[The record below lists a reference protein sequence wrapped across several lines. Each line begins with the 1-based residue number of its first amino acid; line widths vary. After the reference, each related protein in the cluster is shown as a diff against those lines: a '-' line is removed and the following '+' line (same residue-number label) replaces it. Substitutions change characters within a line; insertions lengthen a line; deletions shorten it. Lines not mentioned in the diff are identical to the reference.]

1 MADFEPPL
9 YKILLLGDST
19 VGKTCFLLRYIDDSF
34 LDLHMATIGL
44 DYRLKTMILEDQ
56 KIVKVQL
63 WDTAG
68 QDKFRAITRNYYKGA
83 SGIILIFD
91 VTNIKSYENIKKWI
105 NEIKEEIS
113 EQVSIVLIGNKIDNV
128 NERKISKEEG
138 VKLANEIGVKFFET
152 SAKTGEGINESV
164 FFLVKKIFDND
175 PEVKNKDRL
184 QAFFSPD
191 PKRQIFYPGGTL
203 CGICRRDPKTRDE
216 IGTFPHSFGQFP

>member
-1 MADFEPPL
+1 MDASEPPL

-19 VGKTCFLLRYIDDSF
+19 VGKTCFLLRYVDDSF

-44 DYRLKTMILEDQ
+44 DYRLKTLILEEQ

-91 VTNIKSYENIKKWI
+91 VTNVKSYENIKKWI

-113 EQVSIVLIGNKIDNV
+113 EKVAILLIGNKIDNV
-128 NERKISKEEG
+128 QERKISKEQG
-138 VKLANEIGVKFFET
+138 DKLASEIGVKFFET

-164 FFLVKKIFDND
+164 FFLVKKIFEND
-175 PEVKNKDRL
+175 PEVKNKYQGRNL
-184 QAFFSPD
+184 KMYNK
-191 PKRQIFYPGGTL
+191 KRK
-203 CGICRRDPKTRDE
+203 CC
-216 IGTFPHSFGQFP
+216 

>member
-1 MADFEPPL
+1 MKIVLNYFLFKSNKKMDASEPPL

-19 VGKTCFLLRYIDDSF
+19 VGKTCFLLRYVDDSF

-44 DYRLKTMILEDQ
+44 DYRLKTLILEEQ
-56 KIVKVQL
+56 KIVKIQL

-113 EQVSIVLIGNKIDNV
+113 EKVSIVLIGNKIDNV
-128 NERKISKEEG
+128 QERKISKEQGE
-138 VKLANEIGVKFFET
+138 KLSNEIGVKFFET

-164 FFLVKKIFDND
+164 FFLVKKIFEND
-175 PEVKNKDRL
+175 PEVKNKYQGRNL
-184 QAFFSPD
+184 KMYNK
-191 PKRQIFYPGGTL
+191 KRK
-203 CGICRRDPKTRDE
+203 CC
-216 IGTFPHSFGQFP
+216 

>member
-1 MADFEPPL
+1 MDASEPPL

-19 VGKTCFLLRYIDDSF
+19 VGKTCFLLRYVDDSF

-44 DYRLKTMILEDQ
+44 DYRLKTLILEEQ

-91 VTNIKSYENIKKWI
+91 VTNVKSYENIKKWI

-113 EQVSIVLIGNKIDNV
+113 EKVAIVLIGNKIDNV
-128 NERKISKEEG
+128 QERKISKEQG
-138 VKLANEIGVKFFET
+138 DKLASEIGVKFFET

-164 FFLVKKIFDND
+164 FFLVKKIFEND
-175 PEVKNKDRL
+175 PDVKNKYQGRNL
-184 QAFFSPD
+184 KMYNK
-191 PKRQIFYPGGTL
+191 KRK
-203 CGICRRDPKTRDE
+203 CC
-216 IGTFPHSFGQFP
+216 

>member
-1 MADFEPPL
+1 MEASEPPL

-19 VGKTCFLLRYIDDSF
+19 VGKTCFLLRYVDDSF

-44 DYRLKTMILEDQ
+44 DYRLKTLILEEQ

-91 VTNIKSYENIKKWI
+91 VTNVKSYENIKKWI

-113 EQVSIVLIGNKIDNV
+113 EKVAIVLIGNKIDNV
-128 NERKISKEEG
+128 QERKISKEQG
-138 VKLANEIGVKFFET
+138 DKLASEIGVKFLET

-164 FFLVKKIFDND
+164 FFLVKKIFEND
-175 PEVKNKDRL
+175 PEVKNKYQGRNL
-184 QAFFSPD
+184 RIKNK
-191 PKRQIFYPGGTL
+191 KRK
-203 CGICRRDPKTRDE
+203 CC
-216 IGTFPHSFGQFP
+216 

>member
-1 MADFEPPL
+1 MDDTEPPL

-19 VGKTCFLLRYIDDSF
+19 VGKTCFLLRYVDDSF

-44 DYRLKTMILEDQ
+44 DYRLKTLILEEQ

-113 EQVSIVLIGNKIDNV
+113 EKVAIVLIGNKIDNMQ
-128 NERKISKEEG
+128 ERKISKEQG
-138 VKLANEIGVKFFET
+138 DKLASEIGVKFFET

-164 FFLVKKIFDND
+164 FFLVKKIFEND
-175 PEVKNKDRL
+175 PEVKNKYQGRNL
-184 QAFFSPD
+184 KMMNK
-191 PKRQIFYPGGTL
+191 KRK
-203 CGICRRDPKTRDE
+203 CC
-216 IGTFPHSFGQFP
+216 

>member
-1 MADFEPPL
+1 MDASEPPL

-19 VGKTCFLLRYIDDSF
+19 VGKTCFLLRYVDDSF
-34 LDLHMATIGL
+34 LDLLMATIGL
-44 DYRLKTMILEDQ
+44 DYRLETLILEEQ
-56 KIVKVQL
+56 KIVKIQL

-113 EQVSIVLIGNKIDNV
+113 EKVSIVLIGNKIDNV
-128 NERKISKEEG
+128 QERKISKDQGE
-138 VKLANEIGVKFFET
+138 KLANEIGIKFFET

-164 FFLVKKIFDND
+164 FFLVKKIFEND
-175 PEVKNKDRL
+175 PEVKNKYQGRNL
-184 QAFFSPD
+184 RIKNK
-191 PKRQIFYPGGTL
+191 KRK
-203 CGICRRDPKTRDE
+203 CC
-216 IGTFPHSFGQFP
+216 

>member
-1 MADFEPPL
+1 MEASEPPL

-19 VGKTCFLLRYIDDSF
+19 VGKTCFLLRYVDDSF

-44 DYRLKTMILEDQ
+44 DYRLKTLILEEQ

-91 VTNIKSYENIKKWI
+91 VTNVKSYENIKKWI

-113 EQVSIVLIGNKIDNV
+113 EKVAIVLIGNKIDNV
-128 NERKISKEEG
+128 QERKISKDQG
-138 VKLANEIGVKFFET
+138 DKLANEIGVKFFET

-164 FFLVKKIFDND
+164 FFLVKKIFEND
-175 PEVKNKDRL
+175 PEVKNKYQGRNL
-184 QAFFSPD
+184 KMYNK
-191 PKRQIFYPGGTL
+191 KRK
-203 CGICRRDPKTRDE
+203 CC
-216 IGTFPHSFGQFP
+216 

>member
-1 MADFEPPL
+1 MEASEPPL

-19 VGKTCFLLRYIDDSF
+19 VGKTCFLLRYVDDSF

-44 DYRLKTMILEDQ
+44 DYRLKTLILEEQ

-91 VTNIKSYENIKKWI
+91 VTNVKSYENIKKWI

-113 EQVSIVLIGNKIDNV
+113 EKVAIVLIGSKIDNV
-128 NERKISKEEG
+128 QERKISKEQG
-138 VKLANEIGVKFFET
+138 DKLASEIGVKFFET

-164 FFLVKKIFDND
+164 FFLVKKIFEND
-175 PEVKNKDRL
+175 PEVKNKYQGRNL
-184 QAFFSPD
+184 KMYNK
-191 PKRQIFYPGGTL
+191 KRK
-203 CGICRRDPKTRDE
+203 CC
-216 IGTFPHSFGQFP
+216 

>member
-1 MADFEPPL
+1 MEASEPPL

-19 VGKTCFLLRYIDDSF
+19 VGKTCFLLRYVDDSF

-44 DYRLKTMILEDQ
+44 DYRLKTLILEEQ

-91 VTNIKSYENIKKWI
+91 VTNVKSYENIKKWI

-113 EQVSIVLIGNKIDNV
+113 EKVAIVLIGNKIDNV
-128 NERKISKEEG
+128 QERKISKEQG
-138 VKLANEIGVKFFET
+138 DKLASEIGVKFFET

-164 FFLVKKIFDND
+164 FFLVKKIFEND
-175 PEVKNKDRL
+175 PEVKNKYQGRNL
-184 QAFFSPD
+184 KMYNK
-191 PKRQIFYPGGTL
+191 KRK
-203 CGICRRDPKTRDE
+203 CC
-216 IGTFPHSFGQFP
+216 

>member
-1 MADFEPPL
+1 MEASEPPL

-19 VGKTCFLLRYIDDSF
+19 VGKTCFLLRYVDDSF

-44 DYRLKTMILEDQ
+44 DYRLKTLILEEQ

-91 VTNIKSYENIKKWI
+91 VTNVKSYENIKKWI

-113 EQVSIVLIGNKIDNV
+113 EKVAIVLIGNKIDNV
-128 NERKISKEEG
+128 QERKISKEQG
-138 VKLANEIGVKFFET
+138 DKLASEIGVKFFET

-164 FFLVKKIFDND
+164 FFLVKKISEND
-175 PEVKNKDRL
+175 PEVKNKYQGRNL
-184 QAFFSPD
+184 KMYNK
-191 PKRQIFYPGGTL
+191 KRK
-203 CGICRRDPKTRDE
+203 CC
-216 IGTFPHSFGQFP
+216 

>member
-1 MADFEPPL
+1 MDDSEPPL

-19 VGKTCFLLRYIDDSF
+19 VGKTCFLLRYMDDSF

-56 KIVKVQL
+56 KIVKIQL

-91 VTNIKSYENIKKWI
+91 VTNLNSYENIKKWI

-113 EQVSIVLIGNKIDNV
+113 ENVSIVLIGNKIDNV
-128 NERKISKEEG
+128 KERKITKEQG
-138 VKLANEIGVKFFET
+138 DKLASEIGVKFFET
-152 SAKTGEGINESV
+152 SAKTGEGVNESV

-175 PEVKNKDRL
+175 PEVKNKGRNL
-184 QAFFSPD
+184 RQLSK
-191 PKRQIFYPGGTL
+191 KRNK
-203 CGICRRDPKTRDE
+203 CC
-216 IGTFPHSFGQFP
+216 

>member
-1 MADFEPPL
+1 MDASEPPL

-19 VGKTCFLLRYIDDSF
+19 VGKTCFLLRYVDDSF

-44 DYRLKTMILEDQ
+44 DYRLKTLILEEQ

-91 VTNIKSYENIKKWI
+91 VTNVKSYENIKKWI

-113 EQVSIVLIGNKIDNV
+113 EKVKIVLIGNKIDNV
-128 NERKISKEEG
+128 QERKISREQG
-138 VKLANEIGVKFFET
+138 DKLASEIGVKFFET

-164 FFLVKKIFDND
+164 FFLVKKIFEND
-175 PEVKNKDRL
+175 PEVKNKYQGRNL
-184 QAFFSPD
+184 KMYNK
-191 PKRQIFYPGGTL
+191 KRK
-203 CGICRRDPKTRDE
+203 CC
-216 IGTFPHSFGQFP
+216 

>member
-1 MADFEPPL
+1 MDASEPPL

-19 VGKTCFLLRYIDDSF
+19 VGKTCFLLRYVDDSF

-44 DYRLKTMILEDQ
+44 DYRLKTLILEEQ

-91 VTNIKSYENIKKWI
+91 VTNVKSYENIKKWI

-113 EQVSIVLIGNKIDNV
+113 EKVAIVLIGNKIDNV
-128 NERKISKEEG
+128 QERKISREQGDKI
-138 VKLANEIGVKFFET
+138 ASEIGVKFFET

-164 FFLVKKIFDND
+164 FFLVKKIFEND
-175 PEVKNKDRL
+175 PEVKNKYQGRNL
-184 QAFFSPD
+184 KMYNK
-191 PKRQIFYPGGTL
+191 KRK
-203 CGICRRDPKTRDE
+203 CC
-216 IGTFPHSFGQFP
+216 

>member
-1 MADFEPPL
+1 MEASEPPL

-19 VGKTCFLLRYIDDSF
+19 VGKTCFLLRYVDDSF

-44 DYRLKTMILEDQ
+44 DYRLKTLILEEQ

-91 VTNIKSYENIKKWI
+91 VTNVKSYENIKKWI

-113 EQVSIVLIGNKIDNV
+113 EKVKIVLIGNKIDNV
-128 NERKISKEEG
+128 QERKISKEQG
-138 VKLANEIGVKFFET
+138 DKLASEIGVKFFET

-164 FFLVKKIFDND
+164 FFLVKKIFEND
-175 PEVKNKDRL
+175 PDVKNKYQGRNL
-184 QAFFSPD
+184 KMYNK
-191 PKRQIFYPGGTL
+191 KRK
-203 CGICRRDPKTRDE
+203 CC
-216 IGTFPHSFGQFP
+216 